1 MSAPPAKLS
10 IGVRRADRRGL
21 AFVLGTVLI
30 DMIGIGLIV
39 PVAPDLIRE
48 VTGTDLSTASTLG
61 GLLFVAYSAMQF
73 LFGPVIGNLSDA
85 YGRRPV
91 LLVSVLGLGLDYAVS
106 GLAPSI
112 GWVLAGRL
120 FAGLCGASYITA
132 GAFIADVTRPEDR
145 GRAFGLIGVAFGVG
159 FIIGPAV
166 GGLLGQFGHRVPFF
180 AAALFSLANLAF
192 GWLFLPESLPREARR
207 PFDIRQANPLG
218 ALAALRASPALGPL
232 AAALF
237 LFSLAQSVYIA
248 VWPYAV
254 MDRYGWGEGLVG
266 LSLACVGVA
275 AIINQGLLVGPLVAR
290 LGERRAALLGLSTAL
305 LTSGGYALATQSWMV
320 FALIAV
326 GGLQGIVMPAVTA
339 LMSRDVP
346 ADRQGEVQG
355 AIGSLQG
362 IAAIFGPPL
371 MTGLF
376 SLATRPG
383 GPVHWPGAPYGVA
396 LILTATA
403 VPFLWVATPRHASV
417 SVGRSP
423 Q

>member
-1 MSAPPAKLS
+1 M
-10 IGVRRADRRGL
+10 
-21 AFVLGTVLI
+21 
-30 DMIGIGLIV
+30 
-39 PVAPDLIRE
+39 
-48 VTGTDLSTASTLG
+48 
-61 GLLFVAYSAMQF
+61 
-73 LFGPVIGNLSDA
+73 
-85 YGRRPV
+85 
-91 LLVSVLGLGLDYAVS
+91 
-106 GLAPSI
+106 
-112 GWVLAGRL
+112 
-120 FAGLCGASYITA
+120 
-132 GAFIADVTRPEDR
+132 TRPEDR
-145 GRAFGLIGVAFGVG
+145 GRAFGLVGVAFGVG

-180 AAALFSLANLAF
+180 AAALFSLANLVF

-207 PFDIRQANPLG
+207 PFDLRQANPLG

-232 AAALF
+232 AATLF

-266 LSLACVGVA
+266 VSLACVGVA
-275 AIINQGLLVGPLVAR
+275 AIVNQGLLVGPLVAR

-305 LTSGGYALATQSWMV
+305 FTSGGYALATRSWMV

-362 IAAIFGPPL
+362 IAAICRAAADDRPFQPRDATGRSCPLAGCTLRFGL
-371 MTGLF
+371 G
-376 SLATRPG
+376 
-383 GPVHWPGAPYGVA
+383 PYGHGG
-396 LILTATA
+396 A
-403 VPFLWVATPRHASV
+403 VPLDRQASAR
-417 SVGRSP
+417 VGRCRTDLDG
-423 Q
+423 